1 MNAVDIIIEIP
12 DIVVDTTVLKRK
24 AKLESLVY
32 NMDRKEI
39 SISWIIITYSA
50 NPDGTYGEDLS
61 AIVPRGTREQ
71 FGNNNVL
78 VNPVTGVPVTDPN
91 EPSIGQYDFFNNIGE
106 NMPIKIHD
114 VIRQFGATLQNS

>member
-1 MNAVDIIIEIP
+1 MDIILEIP
-12 DIVVDTTVLKRK
+12 DIVVDATVLKRK
-24 AKLESLVY
+24 AKLEALTY
-32 NMDRKEI
+32 NMNEKYVLL
-39 SISWIIITYSA
+39 SWIIITYSA
-50 NPDGTYGEDLS
+50 NPDGTYGDDLS

-106 NMPIKIHD
+106 NVSIKIHD
-114 VIRQFGATLQNS
+114 VIRQFGATLQTS

>member
-1 MNAVDIIIEIP
+1 MDIILEIP

-39 SISWIIITYSA
+39 SISWIITTYSA

-78 VNPVTGVPVTDPN
+78 VNPVTGMPIENSD
-91 EPSIGQYDFFNNIGE
+91 EDSIGQYDFFNNMGE
-106 NMPIKIHD
+106 NKLIKVHD
-114 VIRQFGATLQNS
+114 VIRQFGAGLQNL